1 MSKEKGKQ
9 NKTKKSFVETP
20 DGNLEIIKSFSVVSE
35 NRKISLV
42 RLADDS
48 IIINVIRYEESAD
61 TPYQNIITNQVMRLS
76 KLTFSMLFAC
86 FFKADQDF
94 EINADKLMAE
104 LNERNK

>member
-1 MSKEKGKQ
+1 MSNKKEKQ

-20 DGNLEIIKSFSVVSE
+20 DGKLEILKSFSVVSE

-42 RLADDS
+42 RLADES
-48 IIINVIRYEESAD
+48 IIINVIRYEESVD
-61 TPYQNIITNQVMRLS
+61 SPYENVITNQTMRLS